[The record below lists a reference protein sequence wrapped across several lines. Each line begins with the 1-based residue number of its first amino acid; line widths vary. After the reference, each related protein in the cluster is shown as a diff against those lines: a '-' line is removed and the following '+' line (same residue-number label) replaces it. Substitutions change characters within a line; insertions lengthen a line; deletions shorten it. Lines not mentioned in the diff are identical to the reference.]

1 MPHYEN
7 ACIYKIKHNEDYD
20 DENIYIGSTCD
31 IIKRRC
37 RHKTRCNNEKD
48 KNYHTSLYQFIRENG
63 GWDNWIMIKIHD
75 YKCSSK
81 SELEIEERRVIDLL
95 KPNLNKN
102 IPTRTRKEYR
112 EDNKEVIAEKKK
124 EYRKVNKEVLAE
136 KKKEYHKVNKEVIRE
151 KHKQKCKCDICGKEG
166 IKWNL
171 ARHKK
176 TKKCLSEKK

>member
-31 IIKRRC
+31 IINRRNQ
-37 RHKTRCNNEKD
+37 HKNGCYNEK
-48 KNYHTSLYQFIRENG
+48 NSRYNMSLYQYIRENG
-63 GWDNWIMIKIHD
+63 NWDNWIMIKIHD

-81 SELEIEERRVIDLL
+81 SELEIEERKMIDML
-95 KPNLNKN
+95 KPKLNKV
-102 IPTRTRKEYR
+102 IPTRSDKEWR
-112 EDNKEVIAEKKK
+112 EDNKAIIREKKK
-124 EYRKVNKEVLAE
+124 EYCELNKEVLAE